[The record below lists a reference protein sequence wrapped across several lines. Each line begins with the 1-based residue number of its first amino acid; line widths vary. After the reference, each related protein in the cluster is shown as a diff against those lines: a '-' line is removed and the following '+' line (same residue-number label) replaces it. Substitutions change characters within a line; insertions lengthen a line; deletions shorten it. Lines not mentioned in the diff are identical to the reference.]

1 MQLDKFTLILAS
13 KSPRRRELLG
23 HLNIPFVIL
32 SEDVEEV
39 SDFHDPVAIC
49 NDIASQKGRAVM
61 QSLEK
66 HPKLYKSFL
75 PFVVSSDTIVTL
87 GDKIYGKPKSV
98 EEASSMLMELSGKT
112 HRVITSVYMASL
124 DQRGGLKSKVFACET
139 DVTFSP
145 ISMDILKH
153 YLDTGDSLDKAGAYG
168 IQGQGLTFVDKVN
181 GSYSN
186 VVGFPLSTF
195 VDELRNFLG
204 FENDQSGLWR
214 ECFADSVDESIFTA

>member
-13 KSPRRRELLG
+13 KSPRRKELLG
-23 HLNIPFVIL
+23 HLDIPFVIL
-32 SEDVEEV
+32 SEEVDEV
-39 SDFHDPVAIC
+39 SEFSDPVAIC
-49 NDIASQKGRAVM
+49 NDIASQKGHAVM
-61 QSLEK
+61 KSLEH

-75 PFVVSSDTIVTL
+75 PLVVSSDTIVTL
-87 GDKIYGKPKSV
+87 GDKIYGKPCSI

-124 DQRGGLKSKVFACET
+124 DQKSELKSKVFACET
-139 DVTFSP
+139 DVTFAP
-145 ISMDILKH
+145 ISMDVLSH
-153 YLDTGDSLDKAGAYG
+153 YLDSGDSLDKAGAYG
-168 IQGQGLTFVDKVN
+168 IQGQGLTFVDEVK

-195 VDELRNFLG
+195 IAELKAFLG
-204 FENDQSGLWR
+204 FSDDEAGLWR